1 MNFWDWKLFAD
12 IVFVT
17 FTGLGIA
24 ALALVFWL
32 AYSGWREQRDMLR
45 EYREWEKREDEE
57 VKRLRKEGG
66 L

>member
-24 ALALVFWL
+24 ALVLVLWL
-32 AYSGWREQRDMLR
+32 AYSGWRDQRDMLR